1 MHRNTLPARALLAAA
16 IASLFAGHAAAQQNP
31 AQQATSTEDNQ
42 ATVVVTGTRVSNRTV
57 LDTTAPVDV
66 ISADTIKNT
75 GVPEI
80 TQALSVALPSL
91 NFPRP
96 GLADGTDTI
105 RPATLRGLA
114 PDQTLVLVNS
124 KRRHASSLV
133 NLNGTIGRGS
143 AAVDMNTIPT
153 GIVKNIE
160 VLRDGASA
168 QYGSDAIAGVVNI
181 RLRNDRSGGEATVS
195 YGKRITEYE
204 FAVTP
209 PVAGANWGT
218 QTDRERR
225 DGGVATVS
233 LWKGLALG
241 ETGYLTIAAE
251 YKDQEHTERSG
262 YDTRQQYPLVNGQF
276 DPREATIN
284 RFNAWYGEPEMKQS
298 TVFAN
303 AGGSVSE
310 NLKWYGWASYQKRE
324 AESGGF
330 FRRALQDNNTIQI
343 YPNGFLPII
352 APDVDDFSA
361 AAGFTWTLDGWD
373 MDSSFSYGK
382 NKMDFTIQNT
392 LNRSLGAASKTEFEA
407 GGFSYD
413 QLTYNLSGVRQFD
426 VGLASPLNVALGAE
440 ARREGYKLE
449 AGEPDSY
456 RNGGVLLASGLPTA
470 SGSQVFP
477 GFRPTDESDSHRTAY
492 SVFADFEATVL
503 PSLLASFAVR
513 GEHYSDFGS
522 NWSGKLAARYDFTP
536 AFALRGSV
544 QNGFRAPSMQ
554 QQFFTS
560 TSTNFINGVPFD
572 LTTFKP
578 NDPAAVALGAKPLD
592 AEKSTNFSL
601 GAVTKLGRGSLTVD
615 AFHIDIRNRIVLSEN
630 LTQANVRNYLVANG
644 FPGVAGG
651 RFFING
657 VDTTTKGVDVVL
669 NYPWNLGAAGRFDLT
684 LAGNYTDTSVDKVP
698 QTAELA
704 ALSPAPVL
712 FDRVNVLT
720 FEQGTPKTKFTASG
734 TWNLGP
740 WGATLRATRYG
751 KILTPGTTPALDH
764 TMSAKTLVDL
774 EGRWKINDALSL
786 ALGAENLF
794 DQYPDA
800 YPAALNTTGNA
811 PFTNY
816 SPFGRS
822 GRFVYARLTYAL

>member
-1 MHRNTLPARALLAAA
+1 MHRNTLPAKALLAAA
-16 IASLFAGHAAAQQNP
+16 IASLFAGTAAAQS
-31 AQQATSTEDNQ
+31 TSTEENQ

-57 LDTTAPVDV
+57 LDTASPVDI

-124 KRRHASSLV
+124 KRRHTSSLV

-181 RLRNDRSGGEATVS
+181 RLRQDRKGGEATVS
-195 YGKRITEYE
+195 YGERITDYS
-204 FAVTP
+204 FNPVTP
-209 PVAGANWGT
+209 PAGATWGA
-218 QTDRERR
+218 QNERSR
-225 DGGVATVS
+225 HDGETKTASV
-233 LWKGLALG
+233 WKGLPLG
-241 ETGYLTIAAE
+241 ETGYLTIAGE
-251 YKDQEHTERSG
+251 FKKQEHTERSG

-284 RFNAWYGEPEMKQS
+284 RFNAWYGEPELKQS

-303 AGGSVSE
+303 MGGELSE
-310 NLKWYGWASYQKRE
+310 KVKWYGWASYQKRE
-324 AESGGF
+324 ARSGGF

-343 YPNGFLPII
+343 YPDGFLPII

-361 AAGFTWTLDGWD
+361 AGGVTWNAGGWD
-373 MDSSFSYGK
+373 MDSSLSYGK
-382 NKMDFTIQNT
+382 NKMDFTIENT
-392 LNRSLGAASKTEFEA
+392 LNRSLGTASKTVFDA

-426 VGLASPLNVALGAE
+426 VGLASALNVAIGAE

-449 AGEPDSY
+449 AGEPDSW
-456 RNGGVLLASGLPTA
+456 RNGGVLLPSGLPTA

-477 GFRPTDESDSHRTAY
+477 GFRPSDESDAHRTAY
-492 SVFADFEATVL
+492 SVYADFEANVL
-503 PSLLASFAVR
+503 PALLASFAVR
-513 GEHYSDFGS
+513 GEHYSDFGN
-522 NWSGKLAARYDFTP
+522 NWSGKLAGRYDFTP
-536 AFALRGSV
+536 NFGIRGSV

-560 TSTNFINGVPFD
+560 TSTNFVNGIPYD
-572 LTTFKP
+572 ITTFQP
-578 NDPAAVALGAKPLD
+578 TAPAAVALGAKPLD

-601 GAVTKLGRGSLTVD
+601 GAVAKLGKGSLTVD
-615 AFHIDIRNRIVLSEN
+615 GFHIKIRNRIVLSEN
-630 LTQANVRNYLVANG
+630 LLAANVRDYLTSHG
-644 FPGVAGG
+644 FPGVGGG

-657 VDTTTKGVDVVL
+657 VDTTTKGVDVVF
-669 NYPWNLGAAGRFDLT
+669 NYPWTLGAAGRFDLT
-684 LAGNYTDTSVDKVP
+684 VAGNYTNTEVTKVP
-698 QTAELA
+698 TTAELA

-734 TWNLGP
+734 TWSMGP
-740 WGATLRATRYG
+740 FGATLRATRYG
-751 KILTPGTTPALDH
+751 KVLTPGTTPALDH
-764 TMSAKTLVDL
+764 TMSAQTLVDL
-774 EGRWKINDALSL
+774 EGRYAITKALSL
-786 ALGAENLF
+786 AIGAENLF